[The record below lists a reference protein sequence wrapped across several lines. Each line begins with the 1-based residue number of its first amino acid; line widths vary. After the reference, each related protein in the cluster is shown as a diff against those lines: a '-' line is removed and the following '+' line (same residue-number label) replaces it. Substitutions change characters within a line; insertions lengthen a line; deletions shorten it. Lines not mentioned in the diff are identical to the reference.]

1 MFYPVIYK
9 IIVVGVFNLVAFT
22 YGDKNADLNVKS
34 SQISTVDALFKNL
47 AIGEEEIFAFILK
60 ENYKDQN
67 KCKEGLEKYCNELK
81 EIDPDLE
88 KVHTKIKEICNDSN
102 KEKKCK
108 EINTTLGEKLKSFSA
123 ELLQLAINK
132 TVGFQICDEFLQR
145 CFFFNIA
152 DQRSNG
158 YCLTIKHY
166 CIYRDLSKDIDEIFI
181 RALGNTATNQTNFKE
196 KMKEV

>member
-88 KVHTKIKEICNDSN
+88 KVHTKIKEI
-102 KEKKCK
+102 
-108 EINTTLGEKLKSFSA
+108 
-123 ELLQLAINK
+123 
-132 TVGFQICDEFLQR
+132 
-145 CFFFNIA
+145 
-152 DQRSNG
+152 
-158 YCLTIKHY
+158 
-166 CIYRDLSKDIDEIFI
+166 
-181 RALGNTATNQTNFKE
+181 
-196 KMKEV
+196 